1 MTFGGIGGG
10 WSLTDSQSTVAEVE
24 IVLIR
29 HGQPEWV
36 RDGLNVVNPPLT
48 ELGHRQAEA
57 MARNIGAEPFDE
69 ILVSPLERAR
79 QTAAPLYEITG
90 RDEVIDP
97 WLEEIRDPGWHG
109 TPADKAEQAYREIRE
124 RPVEQ
129 RWNGLDGGESITDF
143 TRRIHLGVSAFLSER
158 GVAPLDHELPM
169 WSVAEPGRRIVLVA
183 HAGTN
188 SVTIAHMLGLS
199 PTPWEWDRFVL
210 GHSSVSRLE
219 AVPVHG
225 GFTFSLT
232 SLSNLEHLAPD
243 ERTR

>member
-1 MTFGGIGGG
+1 VALGWIDGGG
-10 WSLTDSQSTVAEVE
+10 LLTISQSTVTIVE

-36 RDGLNVVNPPLT
+36 REGMNVVNPPLT
-48 ELGHRQAEA
+48 GLGHRQAKA
-57 MARNIGAEPFDE
+57 MARRLASEAFDE

-79 QTAAPLYEITG
+79 QTAAPLYEETG
-90 RDEVIDP
+90 RDELIEP

-109 TPADKAEQAYREIRE
+109 SPAEKAEQAYREMRQ

-129 RWNGLDGGESITDF
+129 RWHGLDGGESIRDF
-143 TRRIHLGVSAFLSER
+143 THRIHVGASVFLSER
-158 GVAPLDHELPM
+158 GVERVDHELPM
-169 WSVAEPGRRIVLVA
+169 WSIVEPGRRIALVA

-188 SVTIAHMLGLS
+188 SVAIAHLLGLP

-210 GHSSVSRLE
+210 GHTSVSRLE
-219 AVPVHG
+219 AIPVHG

-232 SLSNLEHLAPD
+232 SLSNLEHLASD